1 MKTYKIIHE
10 GKVIGIEK
18 VGGFMNYSAVLML
31 LERLGYPIEAKA
43 EIVTKKKKE
52 LKKKLAQ
59 VFVSDDNYINEA
71 KQLSQENSHDSPR
84 TEH

>member
-31 LERLGYPIEAKA
+31 LERLGYPVEAR
-43 EIVTKKKKE
+43 
-52 LKKKLAQ
+52 LRL
-59 VFVSDDNYINEA
+59 
-71 KQLSQENSHDSPR
+71 
-84 TEH
+84 

>member
-31 LERLGYPIEAKA
+31 LERLGYPVEAKA
-43 EIVTKKKKE
+43 ELVTKK
-52 LKKKLAQ
+52 
-59 VFVSDDNYINEA
+59 N
-71 KQLSQENSHDSPR
+71 
-84 TEH
+84 